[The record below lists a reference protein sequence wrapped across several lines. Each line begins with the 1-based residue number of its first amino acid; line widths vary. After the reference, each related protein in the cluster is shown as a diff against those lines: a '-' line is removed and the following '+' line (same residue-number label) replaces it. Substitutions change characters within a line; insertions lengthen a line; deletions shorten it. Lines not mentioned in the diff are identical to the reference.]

1 MNCKLRA
8 VNGRVRYVVHQN
20 QQAIRSNTRVD
31 TALWMLRQGKP
42 QKSNAYPG
50 YPIAVTVRGDQ
61 YFFAGT
67 WMDDEPPMRMKDAV
81 CSNDYSRVEC

>member
-1 MNCKLRA
+1 
-8 VNGRVRYVVHQN
+8 
-20 QQAIRSNTRVD
+20 VD